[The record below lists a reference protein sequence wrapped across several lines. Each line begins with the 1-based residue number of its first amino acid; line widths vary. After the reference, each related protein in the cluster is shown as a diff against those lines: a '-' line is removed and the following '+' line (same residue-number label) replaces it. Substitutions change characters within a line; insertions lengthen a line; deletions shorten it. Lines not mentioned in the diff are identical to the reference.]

1 MALLDME
8 YIPAHNHVL
17 GIYYKKNKLDYALTF
32 LKDGYENNE
41 TVLLLIDA
49 ASKED
54 IISKI
59 KQDWMIDNNE
69 SLEGQNIF
77 VISNKDWYFP
87 DDTFVVK
94 RVMNLWNEWTKN
106 AINNGTKGLRV
117 FADMS
122 GFFKQSFSKMVFKYE
137 FTLPQKFVI
146 PLTAICAY
154 SYEDLDNVP
163 IEILDELAAH
173 HSIVWDETKELNK
186 KIQFACK
193 NDDSHTG
200 NLPK

>member
-1 MALLDME
+1 
-8 YIPAHNHVL
+8 
-17 GIYYKKNKLDYALTF
+17 
-32 LKDGYENNE
+32 
-41 TVLLLIDA
+41 
-49 ASKED
+49 
-54 IISKI
+54 
-59 KQDWMIDNNE
+59 MIDNTE
-69 SLEGQNIF
+69 SLEGQNVF

-137 FTLPQKFVI
+137 FTLPQKFTI

-154 SYEDLDNVP
+154 SYEDLNNVY

-173 HSIVWDETKELNK
+173 HSIVWDETKELDK

-200 NLPK
+200 NLSK